1 MKHILS
7 VSRRSDIP
15 AFYGEWFLQKVRE
28 GSVTLSSPFSRRIQV
43 VSLRPE
49 DVSAIVFWS
58 KNYQP
63 FWPILK
69 QIKPLYSGRFLF
81 HLTINGFRSSAK
93 ILLEPGAP
101 DTEKALKT
109 AHLLC
114 DEYSPE
120 KILWRFDPIIFSN
133 LTPPEERLEA
143 FSKLAEQLRGLTQR
157 CYVSFVDLY
166 GKVKRRFSAI
176 EASGKIQF
184 DKPELPEQVAFLE
197 SLKPIATTAG
207 IQLFTCCEDAV
218 GAAADLPKGHC
229 IDAELLK
236 RIFPDEE
243 FPTQVRPTRPQCGC
257 YISRDIGAYRTCRH
271 ACLYC
276 YAQ

>member
-15 AFYGEWFLQKVRE
+15 AFYGDWFLQKVRE
-28 GSVTLSSPFSRRIQV
+28 GSVTLSSPFSNRIQS
-43 VSLRPE
+43 VSLCPE

-63 FWPILK
+63 FLPILT
-69 QIKPLYSGRFLF
+69 QIKSLYHGRFLF
-81 HLTINGFRSSAK
+81 YLTMNGFSGPAK

-143 FSKLAEQLRGLTQR
+143 FSKLAEQLRELTQR

-166 GKVKRRFSAI
+166 GKVKRRFNAV

-184 DKPELPEQVAFLE
+184 NKPELPEQVAFLE

>member
-15 AFYGEWFLQKVRE
+15 AFYGEWFLQKVRD
-28 GSVTLSSPFSRRIQV
+28 GNVTLSSPFSNRIQS
-43 VSLRPE
+43 VSLCPE

-63 FWPILK
+63 FLPILK
-69 QIKPLYSGRFLF
+69 QIKPLYNGRFLF
-81 HLTINGFRSSAK
+81 HLTMNGFSGLAK

-114 DEYSPE
+114 DEYGSG

-166 GKVKRRFSAI
+166 GKVKRRFNAA

-184 DKPELPEQVAFLE
+184 DKPELPEQVDFLE
-197 SLKPIATTAG
+197 NLKPIATTTG
-207 IQLFTCCEDAV
+207 IQLFTCCEDEI
-218 GAAADLPKGHC
+218 GAAAGLPKGHC

-236 RIFPDEE
+236 RLFPDEE
-243 FPTQVRPTRPQCGC
+243 FPTQMRPTRPQCGC
-257 YISRDIGAYRTCRH
+257 YISCDIGSYRTCRH

>member
-1 MKHILS
+1 MKQILS

-28 GSVTLSSPFSRRIQV
+28 GSVTLPSPFSRRIQA
-43 VSLRPE
+43 VSLCPE

-63 FWPILK
+63 FWPILR
-69 QIKPLYSGRFLF
+69 QIRSLYHSRFLF
-81 HLTINGFRSSAK
+81 HLTINGFSGSAK
-93 ILLEPGAP
+93 SLLEPGSP
-101 DTEKALKT
+101 DTEEALKM
-109 AHLLC
+109 ARLLS
-114 DEYSPE
+114 EEFGPE

-143 FSKLAEQLRGLTQR
+143 FSQLAGQIRGVTQR

-166 GKVKRRFSAI
+166 GKVKRRFDAV
-176 EASGKIQF
+176 EASGKIRF
-184 DKPELPEQVAFLE
+184 NKPELSEQVAFLE
-197 SLKPIATTAG
+197 NLKTIATPAG
-207 IQLFTCCEDAV
+207 IQLFTCCEDEV
-218 GAAADLPKGHC
+218 GAAVGLPKGHC
-229 IDAELLK
+229 IDAELL
-236 RIFPDEE
+236 RQLFPYEE
-243 FPTQVRPTRPQCGC
+243 FPTQMRPTRPQCGC
-257 YISRDIGAYRTCRH
+257 YISRDIGAYHTCRH